1 MVRMRRSSWAVTL
14 GLLFGLAGPA
24 SAGLVTYTFSGMGT
38 GDLAGTAFTNSPFL
52 VTISGD
58 TADISRSLID
68 PDTPVLVN
76 LSDTFSPAGDQFA
89 EVLSGVTYGITNV
102 SVASVPEPSSVTLL
116 LAGGLTILGIA
127 RRRTAGG

>member
-1 MVRMRRSSWAVTL
+1 M
-14 GLLFGLAGPA
+14 
-24 SAGLVTYTFSGMGT
+24 
-38 GDLAGTAFTNSPFL
+38 
-52 VTISGD
+52 TISGD

-89 EVLSGVTYGITNV
+89 EVLSGVTYRITNV
-102 SVASVPEPSSVTLL
+102 SVALPEPSSVTLL